1 MICENTISA
10 GFYFMLGKFM
20 FDAALIGAIAVIVFM
35 FWFVVL
41 FMHHR
46 KKK

>member
-10 GFYFMLGKFM
+10 GFYFTLGNFL
-20 FDAALIGAIAVIVFM
+20 FDAALIGVITVIVFM

-41 FMHHR
+41 FMSQR

>member
-1 MICENTISA
+1 MNCENTISA

-20 FDAALIGAIAVIVFM
+20 FDAALIGVIVVIVFM

-41 FMHHR
+41 FMSQR